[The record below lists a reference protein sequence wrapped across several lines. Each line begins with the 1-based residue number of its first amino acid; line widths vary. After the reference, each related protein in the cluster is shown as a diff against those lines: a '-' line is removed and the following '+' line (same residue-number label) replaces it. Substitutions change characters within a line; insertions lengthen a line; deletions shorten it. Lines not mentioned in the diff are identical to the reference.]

1 MNILSFD
8 IEEWF
13 HILDNETTKTK
24 NEWSSYE
31 CRIYNNAE
39 RILDY
44 LNEYNLKATFFCLGW
59 IAEKYPE
66 VIRQIAEQGY
76 EIGSHTHLHQLLHE
90 QKPDEFREDLIKSV
104 QTLEDISGKKV
115 KYFRAPGF
123 SITEQNKWAFD
134 ILVEQGIEI
143 DSSIFPAS
151 RAHGGFP
158 GYSHPGPSVM
168 RYNGI
173 TIKELP
179 VNAVSVFGRPFIFSG
194 GGYFRLLPYWA
205 IKQCTRRSEYIMTYF
220 HPRDFDPGQPM
231 VPGLSPLR
239 KFKSYYGLKSAEK
252 KFKRWISEY
261 EFIDIK
267 TADEMID
274 WETVPVVEL

>member
-1 MNILSFD
+1 MQILTID
-8 IEEWF
+8 LEDWF
-13 HILDNETTKTK
+13 HILENNTTKT
-24 NEWSSYE
+24 SSQWETYE
-31 CRIYNNAE
+31 TRIHANTDRIINALQGQSH
-39 RILDY
+39 R
-44 LNEYNLKATFFCLGW
+44 ATFFCLGW

-66 VIRQIAEQGY
+66 VIRQIADQGY
-76 EIGSHTHLHQLLHE
+76 EIGSHTHLHQLLYE
-90 QKPDEFREDLIKSV
+90 QKPDEFREDLIRSV
-104 QTLEDISGKKV
+104 QTLADITGKKV

-123 SITEQNKWAFD
+123 SITEQNKWVFD

-158 GYSHPGPSVM
+158 GYSHTGPSVI

-173 TIKELP
+173 TIKEFP
-179 VNAVSVFGRPFIFSG
+179 VNAITLFGQPLIFSG
-194 GGYFRLLPYWA
+194 GGYFRLLPYWV
-205 IKQCTRRSEYIMTYF
+205 IKKCTGRSGYVMSYF

-252 KFKRWISEY
+252 KFKRWISDF